1 MLSSL
6 ALALSNCK
14 NKRLER
20 IYLQNVLAA
29 DGFDQIF
36 TSLTEYNNLSEICVG
51 DSFIGSQG
59 CMSLS
64 NLLRNPE
71 SNIRKLELVHTYLDD
86 DTIVILSIS
95 LMRSKILRSL
105 DFRRNPEVTSTGW
118 GALSAILFH
127 PICKIVTLWLGHM
140 NLDDEGVTYLGEAL
154 AVNKSVQYLALDS
167 NESIT
172 NDGWRV
178 FFTCMRNP
186 DSSLKELDLLGCSI
200 DDEGVATIM
209 NALEENTSLKRLS
222 LESNQTTSRGLMTI
236 FNALLNCEVSVENM
250 DLRDNWIN
258 FEELTEEDWRVLS
271 RALCDKS
278 SIDSICSSNHTL
290 FSLELDDFE
299 NTEDW
304 LDEVWSGIESLL
316 SMNINPNKAEVA
328 RQKILKHHL
337 FDEHADMSVFALMQE
352 TVLPHAIISQHCSI

>member
-1 MLSSL
+1 
-6 ALALSNCK
+6 
-14 NKRLER
+14 
-20 IYLQNVLAA
+20 
-29 DGFDQIF
+29 
-36 TSLTEYNNLSEICVG
+36 
-51 DSFIGSQG
+51 
-59 CMSLS
+59 
-64 NLLRNPE
+64 
-71 SNIRKLELVHTYLDD
+71 
-86 DTIVILSIS
+86 
-95 LMRSKILRSL
+95 
-105 DFRRNPEVTSTGW
+105 
-118 GALSAILFH
+118 
-127 PICKIVTLWLGHM
+127 M

-186 DSSLKELDLLGCSI
+186 YSSLKELDLLGCSI

-290 FSLELDDFE
+290 FSLELGDFE

-328 RQKILKHHL
+328 RRKILKHHL
-337 FDEHADMSVFALMQE
+337 SDEHADMSVFALMQE
-352 TVLPHAIISQHCSI
+352 TVLPHAIEWIGRDNHGLSAMYNLARCLLFDVNIKISCED